1 MRTGGSNKSK
11 KSEIYFRGPRPIL
24 HRGGTITAIAR
35 MGQIGGRTKGIHM
48 KFIGSRINAVIFLIV
63 FSMMST
69 WASARAPTTYDE
81 LTWPVTEDEF
91 IASLP
96 DDVYPESRGRIPL
109 VKREDLDEEGKRGYD
124 SRIAPDTKSRGK
136 LQGPGGLTL
145 NGSRDLS
152 ETQVDARTQELA
164 RLVVSREMNQ
174 RFEWTLH
181 EPVALEAGLAPEII
195 DVIRYR
201 RSLDGVPEREA
212 SIIQLG
218 RELFQD
224 RKVSSET
231 FARVIKHLGK
241 RDLVDLCRFMGNY
254 TRTAILLHTF
264 DVHLPY
270 ETEPLLPVP

>member
-1 MRTGGSNKSK
+1 
-11 KSEIYFRGPRPIL
+11 
-24 HRGGTITAIAR
+24 
-35 MGQIGGRTKGIHM
+35 M
-48 KFIGSRINAVIFLIV
+48 KTQMLGLICLLA
-63 FSMMST
+63 MS
-69 WASARAPTTYDE
+69 ASAGEHTAYDR
-81 LTWPVTEDEF
+81 LTWPVTEQEF
-91 IASLP
+91 NASLP

-109 VKREDLDEEGKRGYD
+109 VRREDLDEEGKRGYD

-136 LQGPGGLTL
+136 LQGPGGLML
-145 NGSRDLS
+145 NGSRDLAD
-152 ETQVDARTQELA
+152 TQVDARTLELA

-174 RFEWTLH
+174 PFEWTLH
-181 EPVALEAGLAPEII
+181 EPVALEGLEPEII

-201 RSLDGVPEREA
+201 KSLDGVPERDA

-224 RKVSSET
+224 RDVSSET

-270 ETEPLLPVP
+270 DTEPLLPVP

>member
-1 MRTGGSNKSK
+1 MAATGYNIRSATG
-11 KSEIYFRGPRPIL
+11 L
-24 HRGGTITAIAR
+24 IA
-35 MGQIGGRTKGIHM
+35 
-48 KFIGSRINAVIFLIV
+48 L
-63 FSMMST
+63 SMMVACATSPERT
-69 WASARAPTTYDE
+69 AYDR
-81 LTWPVTEDEF
+81 LTWPVTEEEF

-96 DDVYPESRGRIPL
+96 DDVYPQSRGRIPL
-109 VKREDLDEEGKRGYD
+109 VDREDLDEEGKKAYD
-124 SRIAPDTKSRGK
+124 ARIAPDTRSRGK

-145 NGSRDLS
+145 NGTRDLN

-181 EPVALEAGLAPEII
+181 EPVALQAGLEPEII

-201 RSLDGVPEREA
+201 RPLEDVPEREA
-212 SIIQLG
+212 SIIRLG

-224 RKVSSET
+224 RKVSSAT
-231 FARVIKHLGK
+231 FALVSKHLGK
-241 RDLVDLCRFMGNY
+241 RDLVDLCRLMGNY

-270 ETEPLLPVP
+270 DTEPLLPVP

>member
-1 MRTGGSNKSK
+1 MKS
-11 KSEIYFRGPRPIL
+11 
-24 HRGGTITAIAR
+24 
-35 MGQIGGRTKGIHM
+35 TKCIIKNG
-48 KFIGSRINAVIFLIV
+48 FGLFA
-63 FSMMST
+63 FSMT
-69 WASARAPTTYDE
+69 FACASALAQTRYDA
-81 LTWPVTEDEF
+81 LTWPVTEEAF

-96 DDVYPESRGRIPL
+96 SDVFPDSRGRIPL
-109 VKREDLDEEGKRGYD
+109 VRREDLDEEGKRGYD

-145 NGSRDLS
+145 NGTRDLS
-152 ETQVDARTQELA
+152 ETQVDARTQEIA

-181 EPVALEAGLAPEII
+181 EPVALEAGLEPEII

-201 RSLDGVPEREA
+201 RPLDGVPEREA

-224 RKVSSET
+224 RKVNSET

-241 RDLVDLCRFMGNY
+241 RDLVDLCRLMGDY

-270 ETEPLLPVP
+270 YTEPLLPVP

>member
-1 MRTGGSNKSK
+1 M
-11 KSEIYFRGPRPIL
+11 
-24 HRGGTITAIAR
+24 GTVR
-35 MGQIGGRTKGIHM
+35 K
-48 KFIGSRINAVIFLIV
+48 RINGVIGLSV
-63 FSMMST
+63 LGTMSVWT
-69 WASARAPTTYDE
+69 AAQAPTAYDE
-81 LTWPVTEDEF
+81 LTWPVTEEKF
-91 IASLP
+91 NASLP
-96 DDVYPESRGRIPL
+96 DDVYPQSRGRIPL
-109 VKREDLDEEGKRGYD
+109 VRRDDLDEEGKRSYD

-145 NGSRDLS
+145 NGSRDLNDS
-152 ETQVDARTQELA
+152 RVDARTLELA

-181 EPVALEAGLAPEII
+181 EPVAVEAGLEPEII

-201 RSLDGVPEREA
+201 RTLEGVPERDA

-218 RELFQD
+218 RELFQE

-264 DVHLPY
+264 DVHLPFY
-270 ETEPLLPVP
+270 TEPLLPVP

>member
-1 MRTGGSNKSK
+1 MAATGHLTRSVIRLFALS
-11 KSEIYFRGPRPIL
+11 
-24 HRGGTITAIAR
+24 TIFACAFALAQT
-35 MGQIGGRTKGIHM
+35 G
-48 KFIGSRINAVIFLIV
+48 
-63 FSMMST
+63 
-69 WASARAPTTYDE
+69 YDS
-81 LTWPVTEDEF
+81 LDWPVTEEEF
-91 IASLP
+91 NASLP

-109 VKREDLDEEGKRGYD
+109 IRREDLDDEGKRAYD

-145 NGSRDLS
+145 NGTRDLS
-152 ETQVDARTQELA
+152 ETRVDARTQEIA

-181 EPVALEAGLAPEII
+181 EPVALEAGLEPEII

-201 RSLDGVPEREA
+201 KSLDGVPERDA

-241 RDLVDLCRFMGNY
+241 RDLVDLCRLMGNY

-270 ETEPLLPVP
+270 YTEPLLPVP